1 MYGLP
6 SLSQDL
12 LSGVHAARQ
21 FLRAPEVW
29 PASDRLDDWRMGVP
43 PRELWVQMIDLIYSG
58 NMTQAFKL
66 FDLAWPGNVG
76 GKDDMLLDFKARL
89 KESPFYQEI
98 LSIGR

>member
-1 MYGLP
+1 AESVREM
-6 SLSQDL
+6 
-12 LSGVHAARQ
+12 
-21 FLRAPEVW
+21 
-29 PASDRLDDWRMGVP
+29 DDWRMGVP
-43 PRELWVQMIDLIYSG
+43 PREFWVQMIDLIYSG